1 MLLSEVIRD
10 STRNVKLKQAVLPA
24 LGELLYL
31 VAVQEEQ
38 RPDSIDA
45 WSVPSLAYTILSRCL
60 RDGVSSYQ
68 SHLF

>member
-10 STRNVKLKQAVLPA
+10 STRNVKLKQSAVPA

-38 RPDSIDA
+38 RPDGVDG

-60 RDGVSSYQ
+60 REGVCIRRY
-68 SHLF
+68 